1 MKYGYARVLTDD
13 QSTALQLAAFAV
25 IYGVGQVGGA
35 DNTEATQLQHAP
47 AFFRPELQTDGL

>member
-13 QSTALQLAAFAV
+13 QSTALQLADLAV
-25 IYGVGQVGGA
+25 IHRVSQVDGA
-35 DNTEATQLQHAP
+35 DNTEAAQFQHAP